1 MRILLVVADR
11 TVSSRLQQTLTEA
24 GHVVTIASRGFEAVD
39 LLATGQF
46 GMLLASRHLPD
57 FEGLDLI
64 RMARK
69 GGISPYLY
77 ITLITEP
84 VEQTEINKALAAGAD
99 DYVRMPVDPV
109 ELTLRVRNA
118 ERIVAIDTRD
128 DAIIAMAKLAESRD
142 SHTGRHVE
150 RVRLYARELA
160 QAMWEMGSYF
170 GQIDASFVELIYRT
184 AALHDLGKIAIP
196 DAILLKPSKLNDHEH
211 EVMKQHTTI
220 GAQTLASV
228 ITQRSACKFLTM
240 GRDIAQCHHER
251 WDGKGYPNQLKG
263 EQIPL
268 AARIVS
274 VADVY
279 DALTSVRVYKA
290 AYSHTDA
297 LQMIIDGGGTQF
309 DPLVVEAM
317 AASERTINQIRERE
331 TDPEITPAQAA

>member
-1 MRILLVVADR
+1 MRILLVLSDR
-11 TVSSRLQQTLTEA
+11 LTTSRLQQTLTEA
-24 GHVVTIASRGFEAVD
+24 GHVVTTASRGFEAVD
-39 LLATGQF
+39 LLSTGQF
-46 GMLLASRHLPD
+46 GMLLTARTLSD
-57 FEGLDLI
+57 FEGLELI
-64 RMARK
+64 RLARK
-69 GGISPYLY
+69 NGISPYLY
-77 ITLITEP
+77 ITLVTEP
-84 VEQTEINKALAAGAD
+84 IEQHDINKALAAGAD
-99 DYVRMPVDPV
+99 DYMRLPIDPI

-160 QAMWEMGSYF
+160 QAMWEMGTYF
-170 GQIDASFVELIYRT
+170 GQIDANFVELIYRT

-196 DAILLKPSKLNDHEH
+196 DAILLKPGKLSEYEY

-220 GAQTLASV
+220 GAETLASV

-251 WDGKGYPNQLKG
+251 WDGRGYPNKLEG
-263 EQIPL
+263 EEIPL

-290 AYSHTDA
+290 AFSHQDA
-297 LQMIIDGGGTQF
+297 LQMIVDGGGTQF
-309 DPLVVEAM
+309 DPMVVEAL
-317 AASERTINQIRERE
+317 AASERPIDQIRVRE
-331 TDPEITPAQAA
+331 TDPEMPPAQAA